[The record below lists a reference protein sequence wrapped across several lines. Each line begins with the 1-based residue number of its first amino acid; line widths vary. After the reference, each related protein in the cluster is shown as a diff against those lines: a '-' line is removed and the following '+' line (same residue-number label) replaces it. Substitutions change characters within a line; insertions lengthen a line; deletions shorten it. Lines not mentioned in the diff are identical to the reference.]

1 MGRLKKISL
10 ILISVFYLAATF
22 SILINYTPLE
32 RFSTSFKTTSGRA
45 GKSCAQL
52 KNYVL
57 NRRYVPMVKTLQRE
71 DISPAETENHDKNK
85 VYKNII
91 IFNLNLSPSCIRV
104 NLVQNLNKAPPA
116 FC

>member
-1 MGRLKKISL
+1 
-10 ILISVFYLAATF
+10 
-22 SILINYTPLE
+22 
-32 RFSTSFKTTSGRA
+32 
-45 GKSCAQL
+45 
-52 KNYVL
+52 
-57 NRRYVPMVKTLQRE
+57 MVKTLQRE

-91 IFNLNLSPSCIRV
+91 IFNLNLIPSCIRV